1 MKRYVV
7 REYNLPQLNDEN
19 ESYFPAIGIG
29 VRDSTTNIILPSPLS
44 NFIKTNYRNKGKSLS
59 SQRNSAYA
67 VTRFLNYV
75 DDNVKSGNE
84 EFKSLRIEGL
94 SGLSLIHGSKYIS
107 SLSMRSRKQQLNSK
121 YINNQIHYLIDF
133 YFWLKK
139 QTIIKDDF
147 ELSYK
152 NINRGDYSYSVP
164 SNPFD
169 DIELGTIFPRQSE
182 HTGKALSDFG
192 RNRYHLTVK
201 LINTARMIEPEIA
214 LGVCF
219 QFFGGLR
226 RSEVINLTVNSIKHQ
241 DKTLILE
248 VRDNQELLFNDVKN
262 SAHLQVK
269 NPRNQLLL
277 INDLMNE
284 IYQSHLQNINY
295 LVKENKINNKHALFI
310 SKRSGNPLTGK
321 QYYSKFMK
329 VKKALLSQLSQEE
342 SIQDYLLLS
351 ENCWSTHIGRGVFT
365 NFLLDIGLNVT
376 QVAIARGDKNINSSL
391 AYVDERTAIATMGIA
406 INSIREAYQE
416 TNKTLI
422 QKEHIE
428 YWKDVK

>member
-75 DDNVKSGNE
+75 DDNVKSGDE

-121 YINNQIHYLIDF
+121 YISNQIHYLIDF

-201 LINTARMIEPEIA
+201 LINIARMIEPEIA

-226 RSEVINLTVNSIKHQ
+226 RSEVINLTLNSIKHQ

-248 VRDNQELLFNDVKN
+248 VRDNQELLFKDVKN

-342 SIQDYLLLS
+342 STQDYLLLS

>member
-84 EFKSLRIEGL
+84 EFKNLRIEGL

-192 RNRYHLTVK
+192 RNRYHITVK
-201 LINTARMIEPEIA
+201 LINIARMIEPEIA
-214 LGVCF
+214 LGICF

-226 RSEVINLTVNSIKHQ
+226 RSEVINLTLNSIKHQ

-416 TNKTLI
+416 THKTLI